1 MYTGAVSLAS
11 IQRILIDASHINIKK
26 QGILDMPEL
35 QTPLTQLLSREDL
48 RTRYDAG
55 DVKIIVF

>member
-1 MYTGAVSLAS
+1 MYAGAVSLAS
-11 IQRILIDASHINIKK
+11 VQRVLIDASHINIKK

-48 RTRYDAG
+48 RTRYEAG
-55 DVKIIVF
+55 EAKIIVF